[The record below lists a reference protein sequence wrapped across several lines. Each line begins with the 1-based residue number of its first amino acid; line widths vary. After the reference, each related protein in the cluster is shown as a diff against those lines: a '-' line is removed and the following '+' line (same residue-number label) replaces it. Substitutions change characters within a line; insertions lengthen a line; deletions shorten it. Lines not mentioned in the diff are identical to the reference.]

1 VEVKVLNK
9 VFSMALMVGLLA
21 LLIAPAF
28 AQVGDISGDGKV
40 DLQDLVLVAQ
50 AYGSSPGKTNWDP
63 RCDLNSNGFVDL
75 QDFVTVAVH
84 FGEPKP

>member
-21 LLIAPAF
+21 LFIAPAF
-28 AQVGDISGDGKV
+28 AQVGDINGDGKV
-40 DLQDLVLVAQ
+40 DLQDLVLVAH

-63 RCDLNSNGFVDL
+63 RCDLNNNGFVDL
-75 QDFVTVAVH
+75 PDFVTVAVH